1 MAPKYDEEYVDKE
14 FERYDGLDTPK
25 NPKGLFV
32 VPTGSASILNVS
44 SSIKGGT
51 IGSTKDT
58 LNLLDTII
66 KNCPASMGLNDFS
79 VSCGVALRLVVS
91 VIIFTQASVYAG

>member
-44 SSIKGGT
+44 ASIKGGT

-58 LNLLDTII
+58 LNLLDNLSSISKTY
-66 KNCPASMGLNDFS
+66 
-79 VSCGVALRLVVS
+79 LRLNS
-91 VIIFTQASVYAG
+91 G